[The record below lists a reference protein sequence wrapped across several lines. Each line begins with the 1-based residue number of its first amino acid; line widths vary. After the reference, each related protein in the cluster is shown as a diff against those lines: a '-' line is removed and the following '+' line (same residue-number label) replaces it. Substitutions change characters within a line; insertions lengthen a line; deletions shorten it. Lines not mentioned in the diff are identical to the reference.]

1 MLAVSTDEFS
11 VLIIDCDIKKI
22 VRKFVGHSNKIS
34 DMVTLNFKFHPSYEK
49 FSTSFLNQKGVQL

>member
-11 VLIIDCDIKKI
+11 VIIIDCDIKKI

-34 DMVTLNFKFHPSYEK
+34 DMVTFYLNL
-49 FSTSFLNQKGVQL
+49 SFYTKKIFFFLI